1 MARSANTQDIEGPT
15 LTPHVPPLE
24 LVSDAAGQPRWT
36 LTAVYREYQGFVWR
50 SLYHLGLPRAQVDDA
65 VQDVFIVVHRR
76 LPEFDGRTTVRNWLY
91 GIARRVAS
99 QYRRGA
105 ERSAQRLRV
114 VPSAE
119 TAASVQDAGTPER
132 FEAAQLVRQ
141 FLDELDEDKREVF
154 LLAELEGM
162 SAGEVADALELN
174 VNTVYARLR
183 AARLKFEKAVARHEA
198 RSRREVRT

>member
-1 MARSANTQDIEGPT
+1 MAYPPQLG
-15 LTPHVPPLE
+15 LVTPATPAPAVAPSLALP
-24 LVSDAAGQPRWT
+24 D
-36 LTAVYREYQGFVWR
+36 VYREHHGFVWR
-50 SLYHLGLPRAQVDDA
+50 SLYHLGLPRAHVDDA

-76 LPEFDGRTTVRNWLY
+76 LHEFDGRTTLRNWLY

-114 VPSAE
+114 VPPSDPA
-119 TAASVQDAGTPER
+119 VPDAREGAR
-132 FEAAQLVRQ
+132 LEAAQLVRK
-141 FLDELDEDKREVF
+141 FLDELDDEKREVF

-162 SAGEVADALELN
+162 SANEVADALALN

-183 AARLKFEKAVARHEA
+183 AARLRFEKAVARHQA
-198 RSRREVRT
+198 RARREVRG